1 MFHAFRLAIRQVPTP
16 LAGLALGIA
25 ALGACWE
32 LYSPHQGQMALA
44 SAALAGGLLLAVLC
58 KFVFNPLLLW
68 RDLAHP
74 VVGGVVPT
82 FSMAAMVI
90 SDALHP
96 ITPSLAG
103 GIWLLAVAL
112 HLTFLLLFALHRI
125 RKFEL
130 HHMAPSWF
138 VPPVGIVSAA
148 LTCPPEAIELAR
160 NLMWFGLISYCLL
173 LPLMLY
179 RLIFAKRLPRAAR
192 PILAI
197 LAAPANLCLAGYI
210 SIIDEPSILLIAVL
224 GTIAQLMTLI
234 IYMAFFQLL
243 RLPFSSSHAA
253 FAFPVA
259 VSALA
264 MLLLTDTLQALGA
277 PGDVIGQVGWL
288 ASAQLG
294 LASLMVLYVS
304 GRLLL
309 HWIRSFSASAAEV
322 AGTD

>member
-1 MFHAFRLAIRQVPTP
+1 MLHGFRLAIRQVPTP

-25 ALGACWE
+25 ALGASWE
-32 LYSPHQGQMALA
+32 LYSPHQGQAQLAGAALA
-44 SAALAGGLLLAVLC
+44 SGLLLAVLC

-74 VVGGVVPT
+74 VIGGVVPT
-82 FSMAAMVI
+82 FSMASMVI
-90 SDALHP
+90 SDALYS
-96 ITPSLAG
+96 ITPAVAG
-103 GIWLLAVAL
+103 AIWLLAVAL

-148 LTCPPEAIELAR
+148 LTCPPHAIDLAR
-160 NLMWFGLISYCLL
+160 HLMWFGLTSYCLL

-210 SIIDEPSILLIAVL
+210 SIIDEPSILLLAVL
-224 GTIAQLMTLI
+224 GTVAQLMTLI

-243 RLPFSSSHAA
+243 RLPFSATHAA
-253 FAFPVA
+253 FAFPV
-259 VSALA
+259 VISALA
-264 MLLLTDTLQALGA
+264 MLQLTGVLQALGA
-277 PGDVIGQVGWL
+277 PPDVVGQIGWL
-288 ASAQLG
+288 ATVQLG
-294 LASLMVLYVS
+294 CASLMVLYVS

-309 HWIRSFSASAAEV
+309 QCATVFKYAQTRP